1 MVKLILLIIPL
12 GLDTFAAS
20 VALGLRGLP
29 RRERLRISLIL
40 SSFETA
46 MPVVGLFIGHGLGSA
61 IGTAADYIAIAILA
75 AVGIWMLVANEEVEE
90 EQIAQLSSGR
100 GLAILALGLSISLD
114 ELAAAINLA
123 RCRADRRPSI
133 SRRPDRYA
141 VRDAWRRSTPR
152 RSGTC
157 CWSRASRR
165 QSHPACG
172 AARAVVPNPSRCFL
186 SRAPRASV
194 RFAPMSRRR
203 SPLAWD
209 SCRSCCSGS

>member
-114 ELAAAINLA
+114 ELAMGLTIGLLQLSIWLAVVLIGVQAFLVAQIGMRLGTRGGEALREGAERAAGVALLGVSLTLLVEQLA
-123 RCRADRRPSI
+123 R
-133 SRRPDRYA
+133 
-141 VRDAWRRSTPR
+141 
-152 RSGTC
+152 
-157 CWSRASRR
+157 
-165 QSHPACG
+165 
-172 AARAVVPNPSRCFL
+172 
-186 SRAPRASV
+186 
-194 RFAPMSRRR
+194 
-203 SPLAWD
+203 
-209 SCRSCCSGS
+209 